1 MPVPDASP
9 RKHVHTRA
17 IDYRGYE
24 REDGLWDIEAHM
36 TDTKTYEFTNKW
48 RGTVPVG
55 EPMHEMLLRVTI
67 DDNFVIQDIF
77 AATEHSPFEMC
88 PAIAPNYK
96 KLIGI
101 KMGPGWRKAIRM
113 KVGGT
118 EGCTHLTELLFPM
131 ATVAMQT
138 IWPIRSKRKQ
148 ESDTE
153 EKQPQGKRPRR
164 AGYPPC
170 LGLRIRLLSGK
181 TRPNTLPGSRA
192 GREKLI
198 GLLVK
203 QRNSRP

>member
-1 MPVPDASP
+1 MPFPDASP

-36 TDTKTYEFTNKW
+36 TDTKTYEFSNRW

-67 DDNFVIQDIF
+67 DDSFVIQDIF

-153 EKQPQGKRPRR
+153 EKQPQGKRPVVLDTCHAWASDSPVVREN
-164 AGYPPC
+164 APKYFT
-170 LGLRIRLLSGK
+170 GK
-181 TRPNTLPGSRA
+181 PA
-192 GREKLI
+192 QDEK
-198 GLLVK
+198 
-203 QRNSRP
+203 S

>member
-1 MPVPDASP
+1 MPFPDASP

-36 TDTKTYEFTNKW
+36 TDTKTYEFSNKW

-67 DDNFVIQDIF
+67 DDSFVVQDIF

-153 EKQPQGKRPRR
+153 EKQPQGKRPVVLDTCHAWASDSPVVREN
-164 AGYPPC
+164 AAKYFT
-170 LGLRIRLLSGK
+170 GK
-181 TRPNTLPGSRA
+181 PAQG
-192 GREKLI
+192 EK
-198 GLLVK
+198 
-203 QRNSRP
+203 S